1 MIKEKNIKHITNP
14 LSSIYLDG
22 KIVGCE
28 LEYDKDEENLDMTCL
43 YPEEQLMALRV
54 TREILEYFRRIGIV
68 YPDVKADNILI
79 NINRGTL
86 RFCDIDNIIIGN
98 LREDILSMVAK
109 EFIKKYGKLDHRIHS
124 YLHNIMTID
133 MLDKRFSK
141 EFNRNLLEYLENCDS
156 PIFEDENEEI
166 KNELIKLDEN
176 YSGRYL
182 IDGIK
187 EENVV
192 K

>member
-1 MIKEKNIKHITNP
+1 MA
-14 LSSIYLDG
+14 
-22 KIVGCE
+22 
-28 LEYDKDEENLDMTCL
+28 CL

-54 TREILEYFRRIGIV
+54 TKEILEYFRRIGII

-79 NINRGTL
+79 NLNRGTI

-98 LREDILSMVAK
+98 LREDILHVVVK
-109 EFIKKYGKLDHRIHS
+109 EFVKKYGKLDSRIHS

-141 EFNRNLLEYLENCDS
+141 EFNRNLEEYLLESNS
-156 PIFEDENEEI
+156 PLFLGENEEI
-166 KNELIKLDEN
+166 KNELIKVDQN